1 MLLHIKVTFLV
12 WGNLVVVMLDSDLDL
27 RRKICRI
34 EGTNKMV
41 VFQAPYKRG
50 ESGNVRSDRWRVP
63 SLAKVRVWPRYSR
76 PHFCTYPRGLMFS
89 P

>member
-34 EGTNKMV
+34 EGTNKMA
-41 VFQAPYKRG
+41 VF
-50 ESGNVRSDRWRVP
+50 
-63 SLAKVRVWPRYSR
+63 
-76 PHFCTYPRGLMFS
+76 
-89 P
+89 